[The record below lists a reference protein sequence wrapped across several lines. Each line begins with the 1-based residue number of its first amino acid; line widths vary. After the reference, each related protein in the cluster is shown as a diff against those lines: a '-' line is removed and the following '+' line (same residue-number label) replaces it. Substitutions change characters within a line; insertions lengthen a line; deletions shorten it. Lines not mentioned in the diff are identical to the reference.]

1 MPVAPC
7 GETRAS
13 DGPET
18 GALMTLLFADVSEF
32 QEDIDWAAYGAAHR
46 AVIVRAAV
54 TFWSRHQQR
63 TIYRADLK
71 WAQNLPG
78 ARTHCDWRGFY
89 LYLDATAN
97 PRRAARLFTDTVGP
111 LLPGEV
117 AILDLEE
124 GDGDQ
129 TARRA
134 AFLDELQAPVEWT
147 YSGLDFSQ
155 HHLVGVSIDWL
166 AAYQDNEP
174 AKPHLLWQ
182 NTDAADWP
190 GIAKPCDGN
199 RFNGTL
205 DDLIA
210 LTTNPSLLEV
220 DMPLNDDD
228 VKKIW
233 GFPGADNVQGGA
245 QTIWRT
251 LVEGTVNSREVHK
264 LQGQVAV
271 LQTAVNALAE
281 AKGADGAA
289 ITKAV
294 VDKINSLHL

>member
-1 MPVAPC
+1 M
-7 GETRAS
+7 
-13 DGPET
+13 
-18 GALMTLLFADVSEF
+18 ALLLADVSEF
-32 QEDIDWAAYGAAHR
+32 QEDVDWAAYGAAHR
-46 AVIVRAAV
+46 AAIVRAAV
-54 TFWSRHQQR
+54 TFWSKHRRQ

-78 ARTHCDWRGFY
+78 VRQHCQWRGFY
-89 LYLDATAN
+89 IYMDATAN
-97 PRRAARLFTDTVGP
+97 PRRAARLFADTVGP
-111 LLPGEV
+111 MLPGEI

-134 AFLDELQAPVEWT
+134 AFLDELHEAVEWT
-147 YSGLDFSQ
+147 YSGLDFSR
-155 HHLVGVSIDWL
+155 HHLPGVKVDWV
-166 AAYQDNEP
+166 AAYQGNEP
-174 AKPHLLWQ
+174 TDAHLLWQ
-182 NTDAADWP
+182 NTDAKQWP
-190 GIAKPCDGN
+190 GIAKVCDGN

-210 LTTNPSLLEV
+210 LTTIPTILEA

-233 GFPGADNVQGGA
+233 GFPGADNAQGGA

-264 LQGQVAV
+264 LEGQVTV
-271 LQTAVNALAE
+271 LKTALEALAQ
-281 AKGADGAA
+281 AKGADVAA

-294 VDKINSLHL
+294 VDKVNSLQL